1 MKRNVVSA
9 LAVLSLVAAFAAPA
23 MADLNAFTVAG
34 PNAVPWAHQAGRS
47 HDLPMRFGIVNAAG
61 TDLLPTSVDIVAD
74 SSSNIS
80 VTFGVK
86 WVYDQ
91 PLVYNSYNYGDWA
104 VAGVRFNVFWD
115 AGEVSPTAVPLT
127 LFPGGGPAGLT
138 MLPFNYATST
148 IGAVLQSAD
157 AGAAG
162 AITGF
167 GLLAN
172 RGPGTTAGN
181 TGMTTGGGTSGGFEM
196 SEVAHNQLIKVGRAT
211 FHVDPGVH
219 PDDGLDL
226 FFTGGVSGR
235 FFVDG
240 PETDTIGVR
249 VWSTLIGPSSVFVV
263 FVGPG
268 GYDVVVPEPASAGLF
283 GIGLLAVSGGAWRRR
298 RRLT

>member
-1 MKRNVVSA
+1 
-9 LAVLSLVAAFAAPA
+9 
-23 MADLNAFTVAG
+23 
-34 PNAVPWAHQAGRS
+34 
-47 HDLPMRFGIVNAAG
+47 
-61 TDLLPTSVDIVAD
+61 
-74 SSSNIS
+74 
-80 VTFGVK
+80 
-86 WVYDQ
+86 
-91 PLVYNSYNYGDWA
+91 
-104 VAGVRFNVFWD
+104 
-115 AGEVSPTAVPLT
+115 
-127 LFPGGGPAGLT
+127 
-138 MLPFNYATST
+138 
-148 IGAVLQSAD
+148 
-157 AGAAG
+157 
-162 AITGF
+162 
-167 GLLAN
+167 
-172 RGPGTTAGN
+172 
-181 TGMTTGGGTSGGFEM
+181 MTTGGGTSGGFEM